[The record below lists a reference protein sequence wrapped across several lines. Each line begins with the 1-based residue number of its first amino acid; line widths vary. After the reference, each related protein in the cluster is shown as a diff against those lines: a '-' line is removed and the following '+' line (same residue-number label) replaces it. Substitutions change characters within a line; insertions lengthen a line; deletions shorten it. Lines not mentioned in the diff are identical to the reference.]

1 MTGKQGTSSRGRGK
15 FKKYSRGG
23 GRSFSRGLRPIDDEG
38 NEVSMWS
45 EEAQHKDG
53 TLDEED
59 EEDEESEEEEEEEEA
74 PKAKKEKPPTREQ
87 LKAAKKAKKAAAAAK
102 TAEAEKKVEVGD
114 MPPSSDEEESEDE
127 TPAKAAPAKK

>member
-15 FKKYSRGG
+15 FKNYSRGG

-45 EEAQHKDG
+45 EEAQQKDG

-59 EEDEESEEEEEEEEA
+59 EEDEESEDEDEEEA

-102 TAEAEKKVEVGD
+102 AAEAEKKVEVGD

-127 TPAKAAPAKK
+127 VPAKAAPAKK